1 MPDHLS
7 IGGLFGGVDAAA
19 SAMSAERLRMNVA
32 TENLAHANDTRPL
45 ADGKPYQ
52 RQRVMFQA
60 AMDAQQRLNGQV
72 DASVVASPKYQT
84 HYDPSHPHADANGMV
99 TTPDISPIL
108 ELTDLLTASKSY
120 DANANAARGLLKMHE
135 TALRLGQDG

>member
-1 MPDHLS
+1 MPDPLS
-7 IGGLFGGVDAAA
+7 ISGLFGGVNAAG

-32 TENLAHANDTRPL
+32 TENLAHANDTKPL

-52 RQRVMFQA
+52 RQRVLFQA
-60 AMDAQQRLNGQV
+60 AMDAQQHLNGEV
-72 DASVVASPKYQT
+72 DASVVKSPKYET
-84 HYDPSHPHADANGMV
+84 HYDPTHPNADANGMV
-99 TTPDISPIL
+99 TVPDISPIL

-135 TALRLGQDG
+135 TALRLGQD